1 MTTGSLP
8 PGLARNSRLDRWVE
22 IRTDG
27 VVEVRTGK
35 VEIGQGITSALA
47 QIAAEEL
54 DVDYARIRMI
64 PADTGRSPN
73 EGVTAGSRSTMDGGG
88 ALRQACAEVR
98 DAFLQAAAR
107 RLDAGVDELFV
118 RDGTIHRKASNESA
132 TYWELSVEVDLSRD
146 ADGRAAPKRADQLT
160 LVGKPLPRLDLPDKV
175 AGAGVYVHD
184 LELPGMLHGR
194 VVRPPS
200 YRAVLQAF
208 DGKRIEAMPG
218 VRAVVRDG
226 RFLGVVAAR
235 EEQAVT
241 AAAALAK
248 CAVWQEA
255 ADLPDVDAMPAFL
268 RSRPSKAKM
277 LSEKGVPRHTGTH
290 DLGAHA
296 EGAHAVSASYSRPFL
311 AHASIGPACAVAR
324 VQAGAIEVW
333 CQSQSIHPTRLD
345 IAKTLGVAPDTI
357 TVRHVQGAGC
367 YGHNAADDAALDAVL
382 LARAVE
388 GHPVRLQWSHEDEL
402 AWSPFGPAMVVAM
415 NGAVDGAGRIVDW
428 RHELWSNPHIARP
441 GLQESPSLLAA
452 WHLDRP
458 FAQPP
463 GIDALP
469 GIQPTSER
477 NAVPIYDFPN
487 QRVVLNALE
496 RLPVRTGTL
505 RAIGGFLNTY
515 AIECFMDELAHA
527 AGVDPVELRLKH
539 LGDER
544 AIAVI
549 EAARARSGLASRS
562 RHDGSGGGSGG
573 NGSRGD
579 GTRGRGL
586 GFARYSNEAAYAAV
600 VVEVEA
606 GATIK
611 VVRAVAVVDCGRTI
625 NPDGVSNQVEGGIV
639 QAVSWVLKEQVR
651 FDRTRITTRT
661 WDELSDPALQG
672 RPQGDEP
679 GSAADRPASDG
690 CRRAADHP
698 ASRRDRERVLRRDR
712 RTDPAGPDDAR
723 GRAGDAPGR

>member
-1 MTTGSLP
+1 MTSEPLP
-8 PGLARNSRLDRWVE
+8 PSLARNRRLDRWVE

-35 VEIGQGITSALA
+35 VEIGQGIVSALA

-54 DVDYARIRMI
+54 DVDYTRIRMI

-107 RLDAGVDELFV
+107 RLDAGIDELFV

-132 TYWELSVEVDLSRD
+132 TYWELSAEVDLARD

-175 AGAGVYVHD
+175 TGAGVYVHD

-200 YRAVLQAF
+200 YGAVLKAF
-208 DGKRIEAMPG
+208 DGTRIETMPG

-235 EEQAVT
+235 EEQAVA
-241 AAAALAK
+241 AAAALAR
-248 CAVWQEA
+248 CAAWQEA
-255 ADLPDVDAMPAFL
+255 ADLPDVDALPTFL
-268 RSRPSKAKM
+268 RSRPSQVKV
-277 LSEKGVPRHTGTH
+277 LSEKGVPQ
-290 DLGAHA
+290 DK
-296 EGAHAVSASYSRPFL
+296 GAHAVSASYSRPFL

-382 LARAVE
+382 LARAVQ

-402 AWSPFGPAMVVAM
+402 AWSPFGPAMLVAM
-415 NGAVDGAGRIVDW
+415 NGTVDDAGRIVNW

-452 WHLDRP
+452 WHLGQP

-463 GIDALP
+463 GIDSLP

-477 NAVPIYDFPN
+477 NAVPIYDFAN
-487 QRVVLNALE
+487 QRVVLNALD

-505 RAIGGFLNTY
+505 RAIGGFLNTF

-527 AGVDPVELRLKH
+527 AGIEPVELRLKH
-539 LGDER
+539 LSDAR

-549 EAARARSGLASRS
+549 EAARERSGLASRS
-562 RHDGSGGGSGG
+562 RHDGSERD
-573 NGSRGD
+573 GSRGM
-579 GTRGRGL
+579 GL

-600 VVEVEA
+600 VAEVEA
-606 GATIK
+606 GETIR
-611 VVRAVAVVDCGRTI
+611 VVRVVAAVDCGRTI
-625 NPDGVSNQVEGGIV
+625 NPNGVANQVEGGIV
-639 QAVSWVLKEQVR
+639 QTVSWVLKEQVR

-661 WDELSDPALQG
+661 WDDYPILRFSEAPPVEVSII
-672 RPQGDEP
+672 
-679 GSAADRPASDG
+679 DRPDQPSLGVGEAVAG
-690 CRRAADHP
+690 PVAAAIANAVFD
-698 ASRRDRERVLRRDR
+698 AIGVRVRDLPLTRERLL
-712 RTDPAGPDDAR
+712 AAIDDT
-723 GRAGDAPGR
+723 

>member
-8 PGLARNSRLDRWVE
+8 PSLARNSRLDRWVE

-54 DVDYARIRMI
+54 DVDYTRIRMI

-98 DAFLQAAAR
+98 DAFLRAAAR
-107 RLDAGVDELFV
+107 RLNAGVDELFV
-118 RDGTIHRKASNESA
+118 RDGTVHRKASNESA

-146 ADGRAAPKRADQLT
+146 ADGGAAPKRADQLT

-175 AGAGVYVHD
+175 AGVGVYVHD

-200 YRAVLQAF
+200 YRAVLKAF
-208 DGKRIEAMPG
+208 DGQRIEAMPG
-218 VRAVVRDG
+218 VRAVVLDG

-235 EEQAVT
+235 EEQAVA

-248 CAVWQEA
+248 CVDWHEA

-268 RSRPSKAKM
+268 RSRPSKAKI
-277 LSEKGVPRHTGTH
+277 LSEKGVPPETS
-290 DLGAHA
+290 AQ
-296 EGAHAVSASYSRPFL
+296 AVSASYSRPFL

-324 VQAGAIEVW
+324 VRAGAIEVW

-357 TVRHVQGAGC
+357 TIRHVQGAGC

-402 AWSPFGPAMVVAM
+402 SWSPFGPAMVVAM
-415 NGAVDGAGRIVDW
+415 NGAVDDAGRIVDW
-428 RHELWSNPHIARP
+428 RHELWSNAHIARP

-452 WHLDRP
+452 WHLDQP

-469 GIQPTSER
+469 GILPTSER

-487 QRVVLNALE
+487 QRVVLNTLE

-527 AGVDPVELRLKH
+527 AGVDPVELRLQH
-539 LGDER
+539 LSDER

-549 EAARARSGLASRS
+549 KAARERSGLASGS
-562 RHDGSGGGSGG
+562 RRD
-573 NGSRGD
+573 GSRGM
-579 GTRGRGL
+579 GL

-611 VVRAVAVVDCGRTI
+611 VVRAVAAVDCGRTI

-661 WDELSDPALQG
+661 WDDYPILRFSESPPVEVSIID
-672 RPQGDEP
+672 RPDEP
-679 GSAADRPASDG
+679 SLGVGEAVAGPVAAAIANAVFDAIGVRV
-690 CRRAADHP
+690 
-698 ASRRDRERVLRRDR
+698 RDLPLTRERML
-712 RTDPAGPDDAR
+712 ASINDA
-723 GRAGDAPGR
+723 

>member
-1 MTTGSLP
+1 MTTTPLP

-35 VEIGQGITSALA
+35 VEIGQGIVSALA

-98 DAFLQAAAR
+98 DAFLQAAAQ
-107 RLDAGVDELFV
+107 RLNAGVDELFV

-132 TYWELSVEVDLSRD
+132 TYWELSAEVDLSRD

-175 AGAGVYVHD
+175 TGAGVYVHD

-200 YRAVLQAF
+200 YGAVLKAF
-208 DGKRIEAMPG
+208 DGKRVETMPG

-235 EEQAVT
+235 EEQAVA

-248 CAVWQEA
+248 GAVWQEA
-255 ADLPDVDAMPAFL
+255 EDLPDVDAMPAFL
-268 RSRPSKAKM
+268 RSRPSKAKI
-277 LSEKGVPRHTGTH
+277 LSEKGVPQQS
-290 DLGAHA
+290 
-296 EGAHAVSASYSRPFL
+296 GAHAVSASYSRPFL

-324 VQAGAIEVW
+324 AQAGAIEVW
-333 CQSQSIHPTRLD
+333 CHSQSIHPTRVD
-345 IAKTLGVAPDTI
+345 IAKTLGVAPDSI

-402 AWSPFGPAMVVAM
+402 AWSPFGPAMVVALD
-415 NGAVDGAGRIVDW
+415 GTVDDAGRIVDW
-428 RHELWSNPHIARP
+428 RHEVWSNPHIARP

-469 GIQPTSER
+469 GVLPTSER

-527 AGVDPVELRLKH
+527 AGIDPVELRLKH
-539 LGDER
+539 LSDQR

-549 EAARARSGLASRS
+549 KAARERSGLASRS
-562 RHDGSGGGSGG
+562 RG
-573 NGSRGD
+573 NGSRGM
-579 GTRGRGL
+579 GL

-600 VVEVEA
+600 VVEVEV
-606 GATIK
+606 GETIK
-611 VVRAVAVVDCGRTI
+611 VLRAVAAVDCGRTI
-625 NPDGVSNQVEGGIV
+625 NPDGVSNQIEGGIV
-639 QAVSWVLKEQVR
+639 QATSWVLKEQVR

-661 WDELSDPALQG
+661 WDDYPILRFSEAPPVEVAIID
-672 RPQGDEP
+672 RPDEP
-679 GSAADRPASDG
+679 SLGVGEAVAGPLAAAIANAVFDAIGVRV
-690 CRRAADHP
+690 
-698 ASRRDRERVLRRDR
+698 RDLPFTRERML
-712 RTDPAGPDDAR
+712 AAINDA
-723 GRAGDAPGR
+723 

>member
-1 MTTGSLP
+1 MTTDPLP

-98 DAFLQAAAR
+98 DAYLQAAAR

-118 RDGTIHRKASNESA
+118 RDGTVHRKASNESA
-132 TYWELSVEVDLSRD
+132 TYWELSAEVDLSRD
-146 ADGRAAPKRADQLT
+146 ADGRVAPKRADQLT
-160 LVGKPLPRLDLPDKV
+160 LVGKKLPRLDLPDKV

-200 YRAVLQAF
+200 YRAVLKAF
-208 DGKRIEAMPG
+208 DGKRVESMPG

-235 EEQAVT
+235 EEQAV
-241 AAAALAK
+241 AAAAAMAK
-248 CAVWQEA
+248 GAVWHEA
-255 ADLPDVDAMPAFL
+255 ADLPDVDALPAFL

-277 LSEKGVPRHTGTH
+277 LSEKGVPQESGAH
-290 DLGAHA
+290 DLGAHT
-296 EGAHAVSASYSRPFL
+296 VSASYSRPFL

-345 IAKTLGVAPDTI
+345 IAKTLGVAPDTV

-539 LGDER
+539 LNDER

-549 EAARARSGLASRS
+549 EAARDRSGLASRS
-562 RHDGSGGGSGG
+562 RDGT
-573 NGSRGD
+573 RRD
-579 GTRGRGL
+579 GTRGMGL

-606 GATIK
+606 GATIR
-611 VVRAVAVVDCGRTI
+611 VVRAVAAVDCGRTI

-661 WDELSDPALQG
+661 WDDYPILRFSEAPPVEVSIID
-672 RPQGDEP
+672 RPDEP
-679 GSAADRPASDG
+679 SLGVGEAVAGPVAAAIANAVFDAIGVRV
-690 CRRAADHP
+690 
-698 ASRRDRERVLRRDR
+698 RDLPLTRERML
-712 RTDPAGPDDAR
+712 AAINDA
-723 GRAGDAPGR
+723 

>member
-1 MTTGSLP
+1 MTIELP
-8 PGLARNSRLDRWVE
+8 PSLARNSRLDRWVE

-54 DVDYARIRMI
+54 DVDYGRIRMI

-98 DAFLQAAAR
+98 DAFLRAAAR
-107 RLDAGVDELFV
+107 RLNAGVDELFV
-118 RDGTIHRKASNESA
+118 RDGTIHRTASNESA
-132 TYWELSVEVDLSRD
+132 TYWELSSEVDLARD
-146 ADGRAAPKRADQLT
+146 ADGRASPKRADQLT

-208 DGKRIEAMPG
+208 DGKRIEMMPG

-235 EEQAVT
+235 EEQAVA

-248 CAVWQEA
+248 CAAWHEA
-255 ADLPDVDAMPAFL
+255 ADLPEVDAMPAFL
-268 RSRPSKAKM
+268 RSQPSKAKI
-277 LSEKGVPRHTGTH
+277 LSEKGVPQH
-290 DLGAHA
+290 AHS
-296 EGAHAVSASYSRPFL
+296 VSASYSRPFL

-324 VQAGAIEVW
+324 VQAGAVEVW
-333 CQSQSIHPTRLD
+333 SQSQSIHPTRLD

-415 NGAVDGAGRIVDW
+415 NGAVDDAGRIVDW

-441 GLQESPSLLAA
+441 GPAGKPVPAGGVAPGPTVRAA
-452 WHLDRP
+452 TRHRRI
-458 FAQPP
+458 A
-463 GIDALP
+463 

-477 NAVPIYDFPN
+477 NAVPIYDFAN

-505 RAIGGFLNTY
+505 RAIGGFLNTF
-515 AIECFMDELAHA
+515 AVECFMDELAHA

-549 EAARARSGLASRS
+549 KAARERSGLSSRSGATGRADATGHTAWASASRATATKPPTPRWWSRS
-562 RHDGSGGGSGG
+562 RPARRSGWCAL
-573 NGSRGD
+573 SRPWIAA
-579 GTRGRGL
+579 
-586 GFARYSNEAAYAAV
+586 ARS
-600 VVEVEA
+600 
-606 GATIK
+606 
-611 VVRAVAVVDCGRTI
+611 
-625 NPDGVSNQVEGGIV
+625 
-639 QAVSWVLKEQVR
+639 
-651 FDRTRITTRT
+651 TRT
-661 WDELSDPALQG
+661 A
-672 RPQGDEP
+672 
-679 GSAADRPASDG
+679 
-690 CRRAADHP
+690 
-698 ASRRDRERVLRRDR
+698 
-712 RTDPAGPDDAR
+712 
-723 GRAGDAPGR
+723 